1 MPENTEQ
8 DRPAP
13 SPPPPPPPPD
23 SERQSNWRERLKK
36 LPLDLIPIVVLFI
49 TVGLVILYA
58 NDWKL
63 WDGQRSVE
71 ETNDA
76 YVRADVTPLS
86 TKVSGTVAE
95 VFINDYY
102 HVTKGQ
108 LLVQLRDDDFIARVN
123 RTKSLYEQGL
133 DSINTIKKQIE
144 EQQQQIQNAGFQVS
158 VSNEDFS
165 RTTSSV
171 AATEASLR
179 ASQASLEEA
188 RSQRKQAT
196 DKLEADK
203 AVALRAQQERT
214 RQETLFADQA
224 STQQTIEQVV
234 ADANRTQADVAADQ
248 AEISRLD
255 NLIDQRTAEVNG
267 QRENLKAARAQNAQS
282 HFEVSSRGSLLA
294 AQQKQI
300 EVLAAQLK
308 EAESDTKAKLA
319 AWKEAQVE
327 LDYTKI
333 IAPTDGTLSE
343 RRVRAGQQ
351 VSAGTQVITIV
362 ASVPWVIASYRE
374 TQMRKVAVGDRAE
387 VSVDALG
394 GAVLKGKVEWLS
406 PASEAQ
412 FALLPPD
419 NPSGN
424 FTKITQRLPIKI
436 VFNPDQK
443 DLARIK
449 PGMTVIAKV
458 WTRN

>member
-8 DRPAP
+8 TRPA
-13 SPPPPPPPPD
+13 PPPPPPPEP
-23 SERQSNWRERLKK
+23 ERQSKWREYLKR

-63 WDGQRSVE
+63 WDGQRAVE
-71 ETNDA
+71 VTNDA

-86 TKVSGTVAE
+86 TKVSGTVAA
-95 VFINDYY
+95 VYINDYY

-133 DSINTIKKQIE
+133 DSINTIKKEIE
-144 EQQQQIQNAGFQVS
+144 EQAQRIQNANFQVS
-158 VSNEDFS
+158 VSNENFS

-171 AATEASLR
+171 GATEAALR

-203 AVALRAQQERT
+203 AVALRAAQERT

-234 ADANRTQADVAADQ
+234 ADANRTQADVSADQ
-248 AEISRLD
+248 AEINRLD

-267 QRENLKAARAQNAQS
+267 QRENLKAAQAQNGQS
-282 HFEVSSRGSLLA
+282 RFEVSSRGSLLLA
-294 AQQKQI
+294 EQKQN

-308 EAESDTKAKLA
+308 EAEADTKAKLA

-374 TQMRKVAVGDRAE
+374 TQMRKVAVGDKAE

-394 GAVLKGKVEWLS
+394 GAVLKGTVQWLS

-443 DLARIK
+443 DLVRIK

-458 WTRN
+458 WTHN